1 MVEILIFLGA
11 PGSGKGTQA
20 TNLADRYGYKHLSTG
35 DMLRSNVKQNTEL
48 GIKAKKYMQNGDLVP
63 DDLIIQMVTDFLTS
77 LEENTVILDGFPR
90 TEIQAKSLDLKI
102 RSLKFNLSR
111 VLYLDVGDKDVID
124 RLSSRG
130 RDDDSYKLVVNRLKV
145 YEKETAPLLD
155 YYNSKKKLIRIE
167 GGNTPEE
174 VFSSILTNLSLEKKE
189 VSR

>member
-20 TNLADRYGYKHLSTG
+20 MNLVDRYGYKHLSTG

-174 VFSSILTNLSLEKKE
+174 VFSSILTNLSLEKNE

>member
-20 TNLADRYGYKHLSTG
+20 MNLVDRYGYKHLSTG